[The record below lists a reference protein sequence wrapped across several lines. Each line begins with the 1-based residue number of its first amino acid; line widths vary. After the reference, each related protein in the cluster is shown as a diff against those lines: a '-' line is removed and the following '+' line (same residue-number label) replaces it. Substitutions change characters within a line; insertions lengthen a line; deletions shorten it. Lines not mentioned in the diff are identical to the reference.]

1 MGSSTWVG
9 STWGAAVI
17 VAVVA
22 LVLFSGFVMFWH
34 KDKGRA
40 EEVSADPRRLQDERG
55 QQQGDPNDTSTGGA
69 GSYAREGAANKPPE
83 STRERRH

>member
-1 MGSSTWVG
+1 MGSTL
-9 STWGAAVI
+9 GAAIV

-22 LVLFSGFVMFWH
+22 IALITAFITLWH
-34 KDKGRA
+34 KDRGRA

-69 GSYAREGAANKPPE
+69 GSYAREGTAFQPPE
-83 STRERRH
+83 STEERRH

>member
-1 MGSSTWVG
+1 MG

-22 LVLFSGFVMFWH
+22 IALITGFVVLWR

-40 EEVSADPRRLQDERG
+40 EEVSSDTDRVGGGTPERPADPA
-55 QQQGDPNDTSTGGA
+55 DTSTGGA
-69 GSYAREGAANKPPE
+69 GSYAREGAAHQPPE
-83 STRERRH
+83 STQERRH